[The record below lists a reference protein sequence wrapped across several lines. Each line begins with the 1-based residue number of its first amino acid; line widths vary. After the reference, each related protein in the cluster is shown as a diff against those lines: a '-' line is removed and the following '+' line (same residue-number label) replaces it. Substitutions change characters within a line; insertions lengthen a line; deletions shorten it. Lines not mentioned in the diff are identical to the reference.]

1 MRIFLALIVLILPVQ
16 AWAEETSYFDM
27 QIPVMEG
34 AENIKRERNE
44 TFFTNSVEYDLK
56 VKDIDEVY
64 DFYDAFFKEQGWK
77 PAWQG
82 HPLKKNWSGYR
93 SYFSIDKEPKYSTT
107 ATFFKENLPVNGGL
121 NVTLT
126 DFDSNNELFEAE
138 IEILLFP
145 NIEFKDH
152 FQFAQNFSDDVKNWF
167 VIGKILG
174 PNPIDLRNTEQPSIP
189 EEYSD
194 HPLILEYKIV
204 KEKLIFPEF
213 KTDDIIVAMNSLSCR
228 QINQVNDL
236 KFIPKFDPN
245 YFWNLLYN

>member
-126 DFDSNNELFEAE
+126 DFDSNNELFEAVFTSV
-138 IEILLFP
+138 IE
-145 NIEFKDH
+145 
-152 FQFAQNFSDDVKNWF
+152 A
-167 VIGKILG
+167 
-174 PNPIDLRNTEQPSIP
+174 
-189 EEYSD
+189 
-194 HPLILEYKIV
+194 
-204 KEKLIFPEF
+204 
-213 KTDDIIVAMNSLSCR
+213 
-228 QINQVNDL
+228 
-236 KFIPKFDPN
+236 
-245 YFWNLLYN
+245 